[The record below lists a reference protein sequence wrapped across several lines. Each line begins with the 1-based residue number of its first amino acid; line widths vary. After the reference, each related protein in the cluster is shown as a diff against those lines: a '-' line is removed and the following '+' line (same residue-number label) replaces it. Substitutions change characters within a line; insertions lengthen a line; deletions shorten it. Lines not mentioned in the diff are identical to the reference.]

1 MFFLELIDMYFVI
14 VFADYYGVRRFIIII
29 IIVIE
34 NKFIW
39 KSSL

>member
-1 MFFLELIDMYFVI
+1 MFFPELIDMYFVI
-14 VFADYYGVRRFIIII
+14 VFADYYGVRRIV
-29 IIVIE
+29 VIE

>member
-14 VFADYYGVRRFIIII
+14 VFADYYGVRRIIV
-29 IIVIE
+29 VIE